1 MYQNPSK
8 YTTQTNQLYIEQK
21 VNLTKQYNIKN
32 VKITKL
38 EGHGPVGCYKERLK
52 LEKALAWGS

>member
-1 MYQNPSK
+1 VYQNPSK

-38 EGHGPVGCYKERLK
+38 EGWERGDMK
-52 LEKALAWGS
+52 GR